1 MTRPYFIVEKWNVL
15 TSARAPKRAHLRMQ
29 FVFLALILQ
38 IGRCHNTCNI
48 LPPINSLRLS
58 LSLSIRRPRLDMCLL
73 APLKSHLS
81 TKGHKDGCYNGKCMF
96 CAAAVAAAHL
106 LLRSIGQWQCSGS
119 VGNIICR
126 TLFTEQRYRF
136 SRPLHATTHNACMG
150 YKRDIGVGG
159 NLGRDFV
166 RSKFCYKI

>member
-73 APLKSHLS
+73 APLPSSPTQVPRAIKMVVTTPESACS
-81 TKGHKDGCYNGKCMF
+81 
-96 CAAAVAAAHL
+96 VRR
-106 LLRSIGQWQCSGS
+106 LRRPWWRHICVRGRLNSGS
-119 VGNIICR
+119 SVSNNCR
-126 TLFTEQRYRF
+126 TLFTEVSIF
-136 SRPLHATTHNACMG
+136 EPFT
-150 YKRDIGVGG
+150 RDNTQWAIKEI
-159 NLGRDFV
+159 
-166 RSKFCYKI
+166 SAAET